1 MKKLPKVYQNDL
13 KNVKNNLNVFDSLKD
28 DKVKVNFDTLNVKFD
43 GLSVKDKLKE
53 LINQNSYI
61 FNTKVI
67 LVFFFFFEECQ
78 IAGVVNN
85 HIITMD
91 NRIIKVD
98 SLKDIMYSL
107 LTPDYD

>member
-1 MKKLPKVYQNDL
+1 MSKKKDF
-13 KNVKNNLNVFDSLKD
+13 FDSLKND
-28 DKVKVNFDTLNVKFD
+28 REEGDSNTLNIKFD
-43 GLSVKDKLKE
+43 GLSVNDKLKE

-67 LVFFFFFEECQ
+67 LVFFDHEEECQ

-98 SLKDIMYSL
+98 SLKDIKIFEK
-107 LTPDYD
+107 

>member
-28 DKVKVNFDTLNVKFD
+28 DKVKVNFNTLNIKFD
-43 GLSVKDKLKE
+43 SLSVKDKLKE

-67 LVFFFFFEECQ
+67 LVLFDHEEECQ

-98 SLKDIMYSL
+98 SLKDIKIFEK
-107 LTPDYD
+107 

>member
-28 DKVKVNFDTLNVKFD
+28 DKVKVNFNTLNIKFD

-61 FNTKVI
+61 FNTKGI
-67 LVFFFFFEECQ
+67 LVFFDHEEECQ

-98 SLKDIMYSL
+98 SLKDIKIFEK
-107 LTPDYD
+107 